1 MAHRPSYSGSSR
13 KRARPSNAFANDEF
27 VLNAAINLL
36 GTVGIEG
43 VNFNSIAKEAGLS
56 YTVLSK
62 RYAKVDS
69 LIVDVW
75 NQIGNETLLDPIH
88 NLVFDLVTGTATDS
102 SNIEKMLAP
111 DLKTR
116 AALEILMASG
126 TDVEFHELI
135 ASSRNNYLAE
145 ISIQDPG
152 LAARYTV
159 LYVIILGAICYS
171 MLYKIDTGVVTQGLA
186 HLASL
191 LKNSHEDLTMPSVDA
206 SHLSSTSIGTQDR
219 DEAAILLACLD
230 LISKQGFANTTTKQI
245 STTSKISEGKIFSL
259 YKSKVDIF
267 LAAIK
272 AQASAAIEKNVS
284 VATKWSEDFGLVIAN
299 SLFFREYMRDTPNLH
314 RNRGLQ
320 LEILR
325 LSWHRPDIRDRHEQ
339 DIKFLESER
348 VKANE
353 NIHPETDRSAV
364 AIETAIAYGV
374 LAVPLIYKDA
384 WNLPF
389 TVAIGSIY
397 AVEN

>member
-1 MAHRPSYSGSSR
+1 MARRSTYSGSSR

-36 GTVGIEG
+36 GTVGLEG

-75 NQIGNETLLDPIH
+75 NQIGNEILLDPIH
-88 NLVFDLVTGTATDS
+88 NLVHDLVTGSDTDS
-102 SNIEKMLAP
+102 SKLEKMLSP

-116 AALEILMASG
+116 AALEILLASG
-126 TDVEFHELI
+126 TNVELQELI
-135 ASSRNNYLAE
+135 TDNRTNHLEKITS
-145 ISIQDPG
+145 QDPG

-159 LYVIILGAICYS
+159 LYVIFLGTICYS
-171 MLYKIDTGVVTQGLA
+171 MLYTIDRKMVSESLA

-191 LKNSHEDLTMPSVDA
+191 LRTSQEEIQMPDVDA
-206 SHLSSTSIGTQDR
+206 SHLASTLIGTKDH
-219 DEAAILLACLD
+219 DEAAILLACLE

-245 STTSKISEGKIFSL
+245 STKSKISEGKIFTL

-272 AQASAAIEKNVS
+272 AQASAAISKNIL
-284 VATKWSEDFGLVIAN
+284 VASKWTEDFGLVVAN
-299 SLFFREYMRDTPNLH
+299 SLFFREYMRDTENLH

-325 LSWHRPDIRDRHEQ
+325 LSLHRPDIRDRHEQ
-339 DIKFLESER
+339 DIRFLESER
-348 VKANE
+348 ITASEKVD
-353 NIHPETDRSAV
+353 PQTDRSAA

-374 LAVPLIYKDA
+374 LVVPLVYKEA
-384 WNLPF
+384 WKLPF
-389 TVAIGSIY
+389 TVAVGSIY
-397 AVEN
+397 S